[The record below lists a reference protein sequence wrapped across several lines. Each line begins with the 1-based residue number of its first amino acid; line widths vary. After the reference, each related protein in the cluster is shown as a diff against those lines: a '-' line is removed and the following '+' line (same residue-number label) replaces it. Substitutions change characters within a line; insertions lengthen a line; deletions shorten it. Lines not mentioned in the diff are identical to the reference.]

1 MHRGMDNRNAYE
13 RTKGEQKGLISY
25 SVSVVLGV
33 WIAFQMEA
41 GKLKNL
47 KLYFCVVL
55 ATLPQ
60 FFPTFEVTLL
70 QVQ

>member
-1 MHRGMDNRNAYE
+1 MHKGMDNRNAYE
-13 RTKGEQKGLISY
+13 RTKGEQKGLIS
-25 SVSVVLGV
+25 VSIVLGV

-47 KLYFCVVL
+47 KLYFCVIL